1 MIVQNARIIFHS
13 VLLLESTIKFNI
25 RHVVAEDLAT
35 CNHCKFPTNY
45 SYMKKMLNT
54 EGIEKTCPMCNTEVK
69 IDDYTFLGE
78 NGVSVLKR
86 AAPPK

>member
-1 MIVQNARIIFHS
+1 
-13 VLLLESTIKFNI
+13 
-25 RHVVAEDLAT
+25 
-35 CNHCKFPTNY
+35 
-45 SYMKKMLNT
+45 MKKMLNT

-78 NGVSVLKR
+78 SGVSILKR